1 VKREDL
7 EDRLIHVLLCEHLG
21 GEAPPDL
28 VPRVLAAMPRREWA
42 RRLRALA
49 AVVALAVVAVGAAV
63 WWAGSRYPGPA
74 LAGDYALVGSEGLG
88 RGAEVEAG
96 ARGARLSLGGYCA
109 VTLAPGS
116 RVVVGGAPKDEKI
129 ALKRGEVTCEVARG
143 RGRFRVVTD
152 LGTVSVAGTRFLV
165 RLEEGGGQMN
175 GRRLYVKVLAGTVLL
190 ATAAASETLG
200 AGEERTVV
208 PKGEGRIVATFL
220 ETGRDAARFWVK
232 VQKVLA
238 GDPALKGRTLVFVAR
253 PVKDGERWMPDPEQT
268 ALFRRFRR
276 GDVLEIAY
284 VTDEHYRVRSARL
297 LERAGGDAPGLI
309 EAGKGEYVRR
319 EGEKWREQGRIIGR
333 LRNAPEAEMDALN
346 ATGAVV
352 RSLRIRKGARNYELQ
367 WLKPGRYTL
376 RVAAKGYR
384 TLIRKGLAVRAG
396 HDLVLPIEFSRAK
409 TEGAGGISGFF
420 GRVVGTVQK
429 TAERGLVLRVDRVER
444 VWKANR
450 AGRPRALE
458 GRTVEVVV
466 DAKYCGAKRAENF
479 LRTLRELQE
488 GDRVA
493 VELKHLGGERFAVV
507 ETLRK
512 RTGED

>member
-116 RVVVGGAPKDEKI
+116 RVVVGGAPKDEEI

-200 AGEERTVV
+200 AGEERTVG

-297 LERAGGDAPGLI
+297 LERAGGGAPGLI

-333 LRNAPEAEMDALN
+333 LRNAPDAEMDALN

-352 RSLRIRKGARNYELQ
+352 RSLRIRKGARNYEPTSCSGSNPDATPSAWRLRATGRSSARA
-367 WLKPGRYTL
+367 WRCARATISCFPSSSRGRRRRAPAASPASSAGWSVRCRRPPSAGWCCAWTGWSASGRPTAPG
-376 RVAAKGYR
+376 GP
-384 TLIRKGLAVRAG
+384 G
-396 HDLVLPIEFSRAK
+396 PS
-409 TEGAGGISGFF
+409 
-420 GRVVGTVQK
+420 
-429 TAERGLVLRVDRVER
+429 
-444 VWKANR
+444 R
-450 AGRPRALE
+450 AGRWRWSLTRSTAARNAR
-458 GRTVEVVV
+458 RTS
-466 DAKYCGAKRAENF
+466 
-479 LRTLRELQE
+479 
-488 GDRVA
+488 
-493 VELKHLGGERFAVV
+493 FAPCASCRRG
-507 ETLRK
+507 TASRSN
-512 RTGED
+512 